1 MGKVVELT
9 IPTEQFALSD
19 TFDIVPDATAET
31 VPVAAHGDRESM
43 PVLSVVSSDT
53 DRLTDAI
60 RSDGTT
66 EDVVALSGSSER
78 QLYQISWRAP
88 VRVVLG
94 VFLQTSGTLLCARGT
109 ADRWYLQILFPN
121 QDPISV
127 ICENWR
133 EHGIDPSIQRV
144 VTVAGTFGFAELQLS
159 QCQHDTLLTA
169 YEMDYYDVPRGVTLE
184 GVAEELQ
191 ISHQALSERLRR
203 GHRNLIQT
211 ALCESPTPLNTEH

>member
-19 TFDIVPDATAET
+19 TFETVPDATAET
-31 VPVAAHGDRESM
+31 VPVAAHGAEGSM
-43 PVLSVVSSDT
+43 PFLSVVSSEAG
-53 DRLTDAI
+53 RLTDAI
-60 RSDGTT
+60 QSDETT
-66 EDVVALSGSSER
+66 EDVVALSGRNAR

-88 VRVVLG
+88 VRIILSVL
-94 VFLQTSGTLLCARGT
+94 LQSRGSLLSARGT
-109 ADRWYLQILFPN
+109 ADRWSLQILFPN
-121 QDPISV
+121 RDAISA

-133 EHGIDPSIQRV
+133 EHGLDPSIQRV

-191 ISHQALSERLRR
+191 VSHQALSERLRR

-211 ALCESPTPLNTEH
+211 TLYESPAPLITER

>member
-9 IPTEQFALSD
+9 IPTAQFALSD
-19 TFDIVPDATAET
+19 TFDRVPNATAET
-31 VPVAAHGDRESM
+31 VPVAAHGNQGSM
-43 PVLSVVSSDT
+43 PFLSVVSSDT
-53 DRLTDAI
+53 KRLTDAI
-60 RSDGTT
+60 RTDETT
-66 EDVVALSGSSER
+66 EEVIPLSGSNER

-88 VRVVLG
+88 VQVILG
-94 VFLQTSGTLLCARGT
+94 VFLQSTGSLLSARGT
-109 ADRWYLQILFPN
+109 ADRWQLQVLFP
-121 QDPISV
+121 DHDSVSV

-144 VTVAGTFGFAELQLS
+144 VTVAGKFGFAELQLS

-184 GVAEELQ
+184 GVADELQ
-191 ISHQALSERLRR
+191 VSHQALSERLRR

-211 ALCESPTPLNTEH
+211 TLCESPTPLRPER